1 MCDTNLLTEDCF
13 SVSLSGC
20 PSSTTQ
26 SGDSTTQNFWQTNHL
41 KYVGCGLKLK
51 RMNYFV
57 TSVVDKIILVFSS
70 LAICIWIGG
79 SVLYITFESLHF
91 PNSNYTTG
99 LSRTGVKPKHFHL
112 MQTWITGRMF
122 SFFKNALGARAR
134 FASTF
139 SASHCFLGL
148 MHAEKENHT
157 NRKVQKFL
165 ERHSLQRAEG
175 SATRQAST
183 PTAAARTPS
192 HSEIQ
197 HAGGWRSFFI
207 HQAAVGQLS
216 SASPPSLEDHLQDK
230 RSSARREDI

>member
-1 MCDTNLLTEDCF
+1 M
-13 SVSLSGC
+13 
-20 PSSTTQ
+20 
-26 SGDSTTQNFWQTNHL
+26 
-41 KYVGCGLKLK
+41 
-51 RMNYFV
+51 
-57 TSVVDKIILVFSS
+57 
-70 LAICIWIGG
+70 
-79 SVLYITFESLHF
+79 
-91 PNSNYTTG
+91 
-99 LSRTGVKPKHFHL
+99 KPKHFHL

-148 MHAEKENHT
+148 MHAEKENHI

-165 ERHSLQRAEG
+165 ERHSLQRAEE

-197 HAGGWRSFFI
+197 HAGGRRSFFI